1 MNATRIEPRPPVE
14 PAENSAQTEAAWKE
28 RRNAVRHKANG
39 SVTFRVSDESPA
51 HFEGRLLD
59 ISSTGFR
66 VRHEHAQLRSGQEC
80 DFTLP
85 GSKGKARV
93 VWNRITPEHIET
105 GFLILNCDAG

>member
-1 MNATRIEPRPPVE
+1 MNATRTEGITEGIVE
-14 PAENSAQTEAAWKE
+14 NEANWKD

-39 SVTFRVSDESPA
+39 SVTFRMSEGSTTN
-51 HFEGRLLD
+51 FEGRLLD

-66 VRHEHAQLRSGQEC
+66 VRHAHSQLRSGQEC

-85 GSKGKARV
+85 GSSGKARV

-105 GFLILNCDAG
+105 GFLILNCDAS

>member
-1 MNATRIEPRPPVE
+1 MNAARPE
-14 PAENSAQTEAAWKE
+14 GTAHAAVDNDANWKD

-39 SVTFRVSDESPA
+39 SVSLRLSEESNGN
-51 HFEGRLLD
+51 FEGRLLD

-66 VRHEHAQLRSGQEC
+66 VRHAHSQLRSGQEC

-85 GSKGKARV
+85 GSSGKARV

-105 GFLILNCDAG
+105 GFLILNCDAS